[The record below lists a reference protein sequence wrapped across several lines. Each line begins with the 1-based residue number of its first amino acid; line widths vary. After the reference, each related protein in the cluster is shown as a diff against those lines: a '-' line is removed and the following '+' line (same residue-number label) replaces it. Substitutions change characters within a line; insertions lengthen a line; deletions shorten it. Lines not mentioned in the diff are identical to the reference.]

1 MIQYFNYQYFDH
13 PDVQKIIIEHR
24 GPDTLKKLKN
34 LTAYNLSSPALY
46 TRKGTN
52 FLPFTTDLINSAEFS
67 MPDYVAGYNKT
78 WTEITDQ
85 RCLDLKARHFDRPWI
100 MMWSGGIDSTNMV
113 CALIRNFSHADLEN
127 ITIACN
133 PVSVWENSEFY
144 FKYIEPNFKITNSSN
159 IMLPDI
165 ADIDKSYL
173 ITGEHADQLY
183 GGLGIDLQLL
193 YQTPDFLT
201 KDIVKDPAHAIKFV
215 EPRTDK
221 KFAQWY
227 YHALMANAQSAGMPV
242 ENLQQFL
249 WWTTFNNSWIV
260 VKFRFLYFSQLN
272 NIKNARS
279 YFDHLIH
286 WYDSG
291 DYQQWAM
298 QDNNFYE
305 KVGKNPSEY
314 KLASKKYI
322 YSVNQDNYYMKYKT
336 KMSSSDVFH
345 LREKILPWCCIDDQW
360 NLLNFQDHADKI
372 ISMLPGH
379 LT

>member
-1 MIQYFNYQYFDH
+1 MIQYFNHQYFDH

-67 MPDYVAGYNKT
+67 MPDYVANYNKT

-85 RCLDLKARHFDRPWI
+85 RCLDLKATHFDRPW
-100 MMWSGGIDSTNMV
+100 TMV
-113 CALIRNFSHADLEN
+113 CALIRNFSQADLEN

-133 PVSVWENSEFY
+133 PVSVWENPEFY
-144 FKYIEPNFKITNSSN
+144 FKYIEPNFKITNSGD
-159 IMLPDI
+159 IMLPDL

-183 GGLGIDLQLL
+183 GGLGIDLRLL

-201 KDIVKDPAHAIKFV
+201 KDIVKDPDHAIKFI

-291 DYQQWAM
+291 NYQQWAM

-345 LREKILPWCCIDDQW
+345 LREKTLPWCCIDDQW